1 LESGGESF
9 KIGFT
14 RTVKALQ
21 KRGVMKVE
29 GCRPNLLP
37 TRSAFAFLRFGV
49 RLGAVAAP
57 VVLTISQARKAATEI
72 IRCGFS
78 DVSQRV

>member
-1 LESGGESF
+1 VVAERF

-21 KRGVMKVE
+21 KRGVMEEV
-29 GCRPNLLP
+29 GCSPNLLP
-37 TRSAFAFLRFGV
+37 TRSAFAFLQFSV
-49 RLGAVAAP
+49 RLGAVVAP
-57 VVLTISQARKAATEI
+57 DVLTISQARKAATEI